1 MISEVNPFT
10 EEDVINLQ
18 KLRLSIPHYEPG
30 KYQSGNMLIEI
41 KKGLN

>member
-10 EEDVINLQ
+10 EEDIINLQ

-30 KYQSGNMLIEI
+30 RYESGNMLIEI
-41 KKGLN
+41 KRDSN